1 MFSEKKEETVMKFDD
16 KVKEVFEKT
25 EAVCIATCGKK
36 GPHLVATWGDYVRN
50 IGIRDSGE
58 IVIPAG
64 GYLKT
69 EENLST
75 NDKVEIIIASKEVE
89 GTRSMGKGFLFSG
102 RGEIQTSGEL
112 AEMAKLKYPWA
123 RGALVIYVEE
133 IKGLL

>member
-1 MFSEKKEETVMKFDD
+1 MVEFED
-16 KVKEVFEKT
+16 KAKEVIEKT
-25 EAVCIATCGKK
+25 EVVCIGTCGKD
-36 GPHLVATWGDYVRN
+36 GPHLVATWGDYIRT
-50 IGIRDSGE
+50 IGIQDPGT

-75 NDKVEIIIASKEVE
+75 NARVEVIIASKEVE

-102 RGEIQTSGEL
+102 RGEIQESGEL
-112 AEMAKLKYPWA
+112 ADLAKSKYSWA

>member
-1 MFSEKKEETVMKFDD
+1 MVEFEGKA
-16 KVKEVFEKT
+16 KEVIEKT
-25 EAVCIATCGKK
+25 EVVCIGTCGKD
-36 GPHLVATWGDYVRN
+36 GPHLVATWGDYIRT
-50 IGIRDSGE
+50 IGIQDPGT

-75 NDKVEIIIASKEVE
+75 NARVEVIIASKEVE
-89 GTRSMGKGFLFSG
+89 GTHSMGKGFLFSG
-102 RGEIQTSGEL
+102 RGEIQESGEL
-112 AEMAKLKYPWA
+112 ADLAKSKYSWA